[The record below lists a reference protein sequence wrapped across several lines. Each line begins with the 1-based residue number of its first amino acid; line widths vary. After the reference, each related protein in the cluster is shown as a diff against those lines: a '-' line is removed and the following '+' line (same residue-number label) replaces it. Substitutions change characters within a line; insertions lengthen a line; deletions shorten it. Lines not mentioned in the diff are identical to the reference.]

1 MKKSLT
7 SLAAIT
13 LVAASS
19 LSQAQT
25 PAPAAPAAAPA
36 PADSLT
42 YNMGVVTDYR
52 YRGISQSRKQPAL
65 QGGVDFVSTSGFYV
79 GAWASQIKWINDA
92 QTDYNK
98 SHTPKIEL
106 KGLKGQVEID
116 IYGGYKKEIAKDTVL
131 DFGVLQYYY
140 PGNKYSSAGDYYNP
154 NTLEVYGAVS
164 YGPFTAK
171 LSNSVSP
178 LFGQKN
184 PDGTS
189 TAGSRYLD
197 LSYTLDMGDGLT
209 IVPHIGDQYFKHA
222 SKTKSFSYNDFS
234 LAVNKDMDGTVI
246 SATLVGTNYRK
257 LHGFDT
263 SQFVYDAG
271 APTKNMG
278 DTAVVFGIKK
288 NF

>member
-7 SLAAIT
+7 SLATIA

-25 PAPAAPAAAPA
+25 PASAAPAAAPE

-42 YNMGVVTDYR
+42 YNMGAVTDYR

-79 GAWASQIKWINDA
+79 GAWASTIKWIKDA
-92 QTDYNK
+92 QETASPAVTNV
-98 SHTPKIEL
+98 TGF
-106 KGLKGQVEID
+106 KGGLEID
-116 IYGGYKKEIAKDTVL
+116 LYGGYKKEVAKDTTL
-131 DFGVLQYYY
+131 DFGLLQYYY
-140 PGNKYSSAGDYYNP
+140 PGNKYSSAGSYYNP

-164 YGPFTAK
+164 YGAFTAK
-171 LSNSVSP
+171 LSNSIGP

-184 PDGTS
+184 PDGTTTS
-189 TAGSRYLD
+189 GSRYLD

-209 IVPHIGDQYFKHA
+209 IVPHIGDQYFKHV
-222 SKTKSFSYNDFS
+222 SKTPSYSYNDFS
-234 LAVNKDMDGTVI
+234 IAVNKDMNGTVL
-246 SATLVGTNYRK
+246 SATVVGTNYKK
-257 LHGFDT
+257 LHGFDAT
-263 SQFVYDAG
+263 QFVYDG
-271 APTKNMG
+271 KAPTKNMG